1 MQLIQR
7 NERYAI
13 FTGHIKLEMLKI
25 LIVVILTVQCLRQMT
40 SSLALPETGGGSTTS
55 AGNLAT
61 LPACAVS
68 LLFLNAYMIHSYIAA
83 KLFWAIDKQ
92 PR

>member
-1 MQLIQR
+1 
-7 NERYAI
+7 
-13 FTGHIKLEMLKI
+13 MLKI
-25 LIVVILTVQCLRQMT
+25 LIVAILTVKCLEKMT

-68 LLFLNAYMIHSYIAA
+68 LLFLNGYMIHLYTAA
-83 KLFWAIDKQ
+83 KLF
-92 PR
+92 